1 MVGSVEVSP
10 GIFREEYITTVDNLP
25 VLVELETDLDW
36 LIMPYSKAF
45 QLATDFKVEEEF
57 LLEYGSALQWG
68 RVPIDVGEFFKWVE
82 YIYNCY

>member
-1 MVGSVEVSP
+1 
-10 GIFREEYITTVDNLP
+10 
-25 VLVELETDLDW
+25 
-36 LIMPYSKAF
+36 MPYLKAF
-45 QLATDFKVEEEF
+45 QLAIDFHVAEEF